1 MDIYSLLYESLGDN
15 DVEEYRFDI
24 SLYLL
29 KEKLSD
35 EKDKRIFDIICIFVR
50 DLLYDEKK
58 DIYESNAEIMIGENK
73 FAFQDL
79 TEEDYN
85 LLSTLDFDEIPLGIK
100 ARILDVLWVCR
111 KDYKAAGM
119 AADAYRDLFISLF
132 DADNWIRCFRM
143 IKRAIMI
150 SAQIGKKQDRY
161 RNCCQEI
168 YDKIVLLDGT
178 DTYWLSINLLDILC
192 QQEYEKVFELVGI
205 VDKIIK
211 NSTEIHNVKK
221 VQRAYEI
228 KFALIKDEEERKQTN
243 IQYASFLIK
252 EAERVQEHNIQGVF
266 DAIAYLEKATNI
278 YHNIGYKEAENSA
291 QGKLLL
297 VQKKIPKLLVPVT
310 VSLNPKFYEDM
321 VKNFEGLSFKE
332 SIIRLVQYTNFPLK
346 DDLRKDVLKGHDEY
360 ISQRLFGNNIVNGS
374 GQIVK
379 KIPPLDWNDPEKNEY
394 LLEMHMHRS
403 AFEKE
408 CYFGETYLRW
418 GIEKINQD
426 FQYTQEN
433 LKFLAYDNPIVPEG
447 REKIF
452 TVAIYLGL
460 QGQYY
465 EALHILAPQTE
476 NLFRNIAKLA
486 GGITSKLKGDGTSE
500 EKMLKKIF
508 SMQELTDCYDE
519 NILFLFKGLLNEQAG
534 ANIRNL
540 IAHGL
545 MEEKEANSGIGI
557 YFFCAI
563 IRLLALTSKECLGI
577 LKTSEKLRNF
587 VHTDVNNGDIVI
599 K

>member
-1 MDIYSLLYESLGDN
+1 MDIYCLLYKSLGNN
-15 DVEEYRFDI
+15 DIEEYRFDI
-24 SLYLL
+24 SVCLSR
-29 KEKLSD
+29 EKLSN
-35 EKDKRIFDIICIFVR
+35 ENDKRIFDIICIFVC

-85 LLSTLDFDEIPLGIK
+85 LLKALDFDKIPLGIK
-100 ARILDVLWVCR
+100 ARVLDVLWVCR

-119 AADAYRDLFISLF
+119 AADAYKELFISLF
-132 DADNWIRCFRM
+132 DADKWVKCFKM
-143 IKRAIMI
+143 IKRAIKI
-150 SAQIGKKQDRY
+150 SAQIGKKQERY
-161 RNCCQEI
+161 INCCQEI
-168 YDKIVLLDGT
+168 YDKIIFLDGK
-178 DTYWLSINLLDILC
+178 DTYWLSIKLLDILC
-192 QQEYEKVFELVGI
+192 QQKYEKVFELVGI
-205 VDKIIK
+205 VDKIIN
-211 NSTEIHNVKK
+211 NSAEVHNVKK

-228 KFALIKDEEERKQTN
+228 KFALIKDEEERKQTY

-252 EAERVQEHNIQGVF
+252 EAERVQERNIQGVF

-278 YHNIGYKEAENSA
+278 YRNNGYKEEAHSA
-291 QGKLLL
+291 QEKLLL
-297 VQKKIPKLLVPVT
+297 VQKKILKLLVPVT
-310 VSLNPKFYEDM
+310 VSINPKFHEDM

-374 GQIVK
+374 GQVMK
-379 KIPPLDWNDPEKNEY
+379 KIPPLDWNNPEKDENI
-394 LLEMHMHRS
+394 LEMHMQRS

-418 GIEKINQD
+418 GIEKLNQD

-433 LKFLAYDNPIVPEG
+433 LKFLTYDNPIVPDG
-447 REKIF
+447 RKKIF

-465 EALHILAPQTE
+465 EALHMLAPQTE
-476 NLFRNIAKLA
+476 NLFRNIAKVA
-486 GGITSKLKGDGTSE
+486 GGITSTLKDDGTSE
-500 EKMLKKIF
+500 EKVLGTIF

-557 YFFCAI
+557 YFLCAI

-599 K
+599 Q